1 MELIIIKKIED
12 YRIEYQKNPKG
23 IFFHFS
29 RVLGPSKVISAT
41 ALMGDA
47 KSGDLEITFGGNDK
61 KIDIPKT
68 HIVILSNNGSHL

>member
-1 MELIIIKKIED
+1 
-12 YRIEYQKNPKG
+12 
-23 IFFHFS
+23 
-29 RVLGPSKVISAT
+29 
-41 ALMGDA
+41 MGDA